1 MKYDVNQ
8 YSEVEVQSTTV
19 DRDITI
25 SKDSTSLIFQIFS
38 KNMYSNPIG
47 SIVREITSNCFDSH
61 VEAKVNAPVVIK
73 KSFDKVTNT
82 HYISFIDYGV
92 GMSPERIKNVF
103 SVMFSS
109 TKRADNELI
118 GQFGLGS
125 KVPLAYRRS
134 TGLGE
139 EEYDNSYTIIT
150 IFAGIQYTYQI
161 YDSNKCPKISDPM
174 IEFTK
179 ECNGTEVRIPV
190 LEKDIYSFK
199 KEMIRQLYYFENII
213 FQGFGDDVDNRDRVD
228 ETLMNEYQIVRGKS
242 FLFRGSEY
250 SQNVHVCLGKVAYP
264 IDYDALGLN
273 SGDYRFPIALRL
285 EIGEIA
291 VTPSRESLNYNEATI
306 KILKKKIEVAKAEI
320 IAMLAKQYENIQTL
334 EDYFKVKN
342 KFGVLYMP
350 NGESFN
356 VGDTVKMKD
365 VNFSNFKFNF
375 MKMPNDKQLFRY
387 FFEAKLYGKK
397 IKTSRSWRYNHND
410 DETGFEGSYDT
421 LMDLEKSKILYYFE
435 GEFVRRIVKQ
445 AWLKNQHTRYFVIS
459 KKQIVDSSFENRNL
473 VSDLFNVSDNIVTT
487 DANGKEEP
495 TPYMRS
501 LLELQDE
508 YFEMVKRQCTEYNS
522 VVVPQDY
529 INSRKANAKKLSE
542 EFRNATI
549 PAKIYGSYSSRKRI
563 KLDSLFKL
571 QVPIFY
577 GTKDDKYTLRDAKNI
592 FKILFNSDMVLSDYS
607 EYNKTFSTTN
617 KKGILFIEIG
627 KSNVRFMQYCKNAK
641 PISEF
646 NSTYM
651 HRKEDAVL
659 EYFQTRNFIQKFENI
674 NELYTCDSFGIL
686 SPAWSNK
693 VETVKKFIDKINK
706 KSNDWASHK
715 SELSVY
721 YKLDNIKPTKE
732 QQQFTSIIT
741 ELEEMQELNKDV
753 LRYIDVPYDIKEAP
767 QVFWDIL
774 KKLLVY

>member
-1 MKYDVNQ
+1 MKYDVNT
-8 YSEVEVQSTTV
+8 YSEAEVQSTTI
-19 DRDITI
+19 DNDITI
-25 SKDSTSLIFQIFS
+25 SKDSTSMVFQIFTR
-38 KNMYSNPIG
+38 NMYSNPIG

-61 VEAKVNAPVVIK
+61 VEAKVNAPVVIR

-82 HYISFIDYGV
+82 HYISFIDYVV
-92 GMSPERIKNVF
+92 GMSPERIKDVF
-103 SVMFSS
+103 SVMFNSS
-109 TKRADNELI
+109 KRSDEKQI
-118 GQFGLGS
+118 GQWGLGS
-125 KVPLAYRRS
+125 KCPLAYRRS

-213 FQGFGDDVDNRDRVD
+213 FQGFGTDEDTRDKVD

-250 SQNVHVCLGKVAYP
+250 SQNVHVCLGRVAYP

-273 SGDYRFPIALRL
+273 SSDYRFPIAIRL

-306 KILKKKIEVAKAEI
+306 KILKKKIEIAKAEI
-320 IAMLAKQYENIQTL
+320 IAMLVKQYDNIQTL

-365 VNFSNFKFNF
+365 VNFNNFKYNF

-387 FFEAKLYGKK
+387 FFESKLYGKK
-397 IKTSRSWRYNHND
+397 IKTSRSWRYNNND
-410 DETGFEGSYDT
+410 DETGFEAGYDA
-421 LMDLEKSKILYYFE
+421 LMEHNQHLYYFE
-435 GEFVRRIVKQ
+435 GEFIRRIVKQ

-459 KKQIVDSSFENRNL
+459 KKQILDKSFENTSL
-473 VSDLFNVSDNIVTT
+473 LADLFHVSDAIVTV

-495 TPYMRS
+495 TPYMQS

-529 INSRKANAKKLSE
+529 IDSRKANAKKLSE

-549 PAKIYGSYSSRKRI
+549 PAKIYGSYSSRRRI

-571 QVPIFY
+571 NMPIFY
-577 GTKDDKYTLRDAKNI
+577 GTKDDEYTLRDAKNI
-592 FKILFNSDMVLSDYS
+592 FQILFSSNMILSDYS
-607 EYNKTFSTTN
+607 EYNKTFNAETK

-627 KSNVRFMQYCKNAK
+627 KTNIRFMQYCKNAK
-641 PISEF
+641 PISKF
-646 NSTYM
+646 NSTYI

-659 EYFQTRNFIQKFENI
+659 EYFQTLNFIQKFENI

-706 KSNDWASHK
+706 KSNDWSHYRT
-715 SELSVY
+715 ELSAH

-753 LRYIDVPYDIKEAP
+753 MRFIDIPYRIEEAP
-767 QVFWDIL
+767 EVFWNIL

>member
-1 MKYDVNQ
+1 MEINLKKLGEQ
-8 YSEVEVQSTTV
+8 EVESTTGTKKM
-19 DRDITI
+19 RL
-25 SKDSTSLIFQIFS
+25 SADSAAMVFQLFTKMI
-38 KNMYSNPIG
+38 YSNPIG
-47 SIVREITSNCFDSH
+47 TVVREITSNCFDSH
-61 VEAKVNAPVVIK
+61 IEAGVDVPVIIRLSK
-73 KSFDKVTNT
+73 DKVTNT
-82 HYISFIDYGV
+82 SYISFIDYGV
-92 GMSPERIKNVF
+92 GMSPDRMENVYGVYF
-103 SVMFSS
+103 NSS
-109 TKRADNELI
+109 KRGDNTQI
-118 GQFGLGS
+118 GGFGIGG
-125 KVPLAYRRS
+125 KTPLAYKRS
-134 TGLGE
+134 TGHGE
-139 EEYDNSYTIIT
+139 GEYDNSFNIIT
-150 IFAGIQYTYQI
+150 YFDGLRYEYLVFEGKE
-161 YDSNKCPKISDPM
+161 SPEFSEPLIS
-174 IEFTK
+174 ETT
-179 ECNGTEVRIPV
+179 EHNGTEVRITV

-199 KEMIRQLYYFENII
+199 KEMVRQLYYFENII
-213 FQGFGDDVDNRDRVD
+213 FQGFGDDEDSRDRVD

-250 SQNVHVCLGKVAYP
+250 SQNVHVCLGRVAYP
-264 IDYDALGLN
+264 INYDVLGLN
-273 SGDYRFPIALRL
+273 SSDYRFPIALKL
-285 EIGEIA
+285 EVGEIGVIA
-291 VTPSRESLNYNEATI
+291 SREALDYSEATI

-320 IAMLAKQYENIQTL
+320 IAMLVKQYDNIQTL

-365 VNFSNFKFNF
+365 VDFNNFKYNF
-375 MKMPNDKQLFRY
+375 MNMPNDKQLFRY
-387 FFEAKLYGKK
+387 FFDVKLYGKK
-397 IKTSRSWRYNHND
+397 IKTSRSWRYNHSD

-421 LMDLEKSKILYYFE
+421 LMEKNKNLYYFE
-435 GEFVRRIVKQ
+435 GEFIRKIIKQ
-445 AWLKNQHTRYFVIS
+445 AWLKQQHTTYFTIS
-459 KKQIVDSSFENRNL
+459 KKQIVDKSFENTSL
-473 VSDLFNVSDNIVTT
+473 LADLFHVSDAIVTT
-487 DANGKEEP
+487 DANGKEEL
-495 TPYMRS
+495 TPYMLS

-529 INSRKANAKKLSE
+529 IDSRKANAKKLSE

-563 KLDSLFKL
+563 QLDSLFKL
-571 QVPIFY
+571 NMPIFY
-577 GTKDDKYTLRDAKNI
+577 GTKDDEYTLRDAKNI

-607 EYNKTFSTTN
+607 EYNKTFNTGTK
-617 KKGILFIEIG
+617 KKGILFLEIG

-641 PISEF
+641 HISKF

-651 HRKEDAVL
+651 HRKEDAVI

-693 VETVKKFIDKINK
+693 VEVVKKFIDKINK
-706 KSNDWASHK
+706 KSSDWCNYKND
-715 SELSVY
+715 LSKY

-753 LRYIDVPYDIKEAP
+753 MRYIDVPYNISDAP
-767 QVFWDIL
+767 QVFWDVL
-774 KKLLVY
+774 RKVLVY